1 MNKASPRDYS
11 LIAPMYDKIFFKPLS
26 EGHQKIGGLMKKSRQ
41 KSRLI
46 KVLEVGVGSGL
57 TISHVPT
64 SVDFTGIDVNE
75 KMLMIAEGKAKRMKN
90 RKINLE
96 IMNAEKMRFTSNTFD
111 LVVAPSVL
119 SAMDRPMQGLKEII
133 RVTKKGGKI
142 AVIVSLRKKNSMKSN
157 MVKAFDP
164 LTRKYLGFR
173 LDLCLEDFQQF
184 KNLKLMEIKEVNN
197 FLGQSLSTYL
207 LFEKT

>member
-11 LIAPMYDKIFFKPLS
+11 FIAPMYDRIFFKPLS
-26 EGHQKIGGLMKKSRQ
+26 EGHQKIGGLMKRSRLKSRT
-41 KSRLI
+41 I

-64 SVDFTGIDVNE
+64 SVDFTGIDVNQ
-75 KMLMIAEGKAKRMKN
+75 KMLEIATEKAKRMKS

-96 IMNAEKMRFTSNTFD
+96 IMDAERMRFAANSFD
-111 LVVAPSVL
+111 LVMAPSVL

-142 AVIVSLRKKNSMKSN
+142 AVIANLRKKNSMKSN
-157 MVKAFDP
+157 LVKVFDP

-173 LDLCLEDFQQF
+173 LDLSLEDFQQF
-184 KNLKLMEIKEVNN
+184 KNLKLVEMKEVNN
-197 FLGQSLSTYL
+197 FFGQSLSTYL
-207 LFEKT
+207 LFEKF